1 MRVLLLGGTGTAG
14 RSTLPCLLAAG
25 HAVTAHARSEPGD
38 RLDGAAVVRADLTD
52 PGQLRSLVRG
62 HDTVIDHRVALPTTS
77 RAALPGAWKDYVY
90 LRDQATGELV
100 DAMLDE
106 GVDRLVRDLVSL
118 VYVDGGDAWLN
129 EDSPVDAGGPLA
141 ANLAAEAHVARL
153 PNGVV
158 LRCGLFYGGTDA
170 MTVETMRL
178 ARRGAALIVG
188 SGPAWH
194 SALHTSDVGPA
205 VVASLAVPGGVF
217 NVVDDEPLRRADLLA
232 LLAECAGREAL
243 RHPPT
248 WLFAGSAA
256 GKSQVRSQ
264 RVTAERFRDLTG
276 WKPTVGSRRTGW
288 PATFGVGQS

>member
-1 MRVLLLGGTGTAG
+1 VRVLLLGGTGTAG

-25 HAVTAHARSEPGD
+25 HAVTAIARGEPGD
-38 RLDGAAVVRADLTD
+38 RLQGAAVVRADLTD
-52 PGQLRSLVRG
+52 PGQLRALVRG
-62 HDTVIDHRVALPTTS
+62 HEAVIDHRVALPATS

-118 VYVDGGDAWLN
+118 IYADGGDAWLN

-153 PNGVV
+153 PDGVV
-158 LRCGLFYGGTDA
+158 LRCGLFYGGRDA
-170 MTVETMRL
+170 MTEETVRL
-178 ARRGAALIVG
+178 ARRGAALVVG
-188 SGPAWH
+188 FGDAWH

-205 VVASLAVPGGVF
+205 VVASLAVPGGVY
-217 NVVDDEPLRRADLLA
+217 NVVDDDPLRRAHLLA

-243 RHPPT
+243 RRPPR
-248 WLFAGSAA
+248 WLLAGSAA
-256 GKSQVRSQ
+256 GRLQVRSQ
-264 RVTAERFRDLTG
+264 RVSAERFRDLTG
-276 WKPTVGSRRTGW
+276 WKPAVPSRRTGW
-288 PATFGVGQS
+288 PQAFGYAQS